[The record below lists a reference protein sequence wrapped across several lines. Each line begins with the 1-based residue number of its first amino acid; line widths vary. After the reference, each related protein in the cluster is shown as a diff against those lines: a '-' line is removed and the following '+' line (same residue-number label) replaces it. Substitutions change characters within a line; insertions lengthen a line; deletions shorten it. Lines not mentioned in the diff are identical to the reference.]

1 MFASSHPPKV
11 PYPLKPYTFSFTAL
25 GPKFSKMTHQN
36 FGPNSFCGLSTIFQG
51 QWPNQG
57 GAPQDP
63 PQEATM
69 YSTGSLLGLEMA
81 MRKQKNGY
89 LEAQNAF
96 WKRQMAIWK
105 LKMPFGS
112 LKMNILKLKRAKAGK
127 MQLLNPQF
135 SKMTPPNFG
144 PNSFC
149 GPRTVFQGK
158 WPNQGGG
165 PQDPP
170 KKRQVVAQAAG
181 WS

>member
-25 GPKFSKMTHQN
+25 GPEFSKMTPQN

-81 MRKQKNGY
+81 MRKQKKLLFGSSKCLLEATNGH
-89 LEAQNAF
+89 LEAQNA
-96 WKRQMAIWK
+96 IWK
-105 LKMPFGS
+105 LKNEHFEAQ
-112 LKMNILKLKRAKAGK
+112 KGK
-127 MQLLNPQF
+127 SRQNAAFEPPIFQNDTPQF
-135 SKMTPPNFG
+135 WAKF
-144 PNSFC
+144 FL
-149 GPRTVFQGK
+149 
-158 WPNQGGG
+158 WP
-165 PQDPP
+165 
-170 KKRQVVAQAAG
+170 
-181 WS
+181 

>member
-25 GPKFSKMTHQN
+25 GPKFSKMTPQN

-81 MRKQKNGY
+81 MRKQK
-89 LEAQNAF
+89 
-96 WKRQMAIWK
+96 KMAIWK
-105 LKMPFGS
+105 FKVPFGS
-112 LKMNILKLKRAKAGK
+112 D
-127 MQLLNPQF
+127 
-135 SKMTPPNFG
+135 
-144 PNSFC
+144 
-149 GPRTVFQGK
+149 K
-158 WPNQGGG
+158 WPFGSS
-165 PQDPP
+165 
-170 KKRQVVAQAAG
+170 KCHLEA
-181 WS
+181 

>member
-25 GPKFSKMTHQN
+25 GPKFSKMTPQN

-81 MRKQKNGY
+81 MRKQKKWLFGSSKCLLEATNGH
-89 LEAQNAF
+89 LEAQNA
-96 WKRQMAIWK
+96 IWK
-105 LKMPFGS
+105 LKNEHFEAQ
-112 LKMNILKLKRAKAGK
+112 KAKAGK

-149 GPRTVFQGK
+149 GPSTVFQGK